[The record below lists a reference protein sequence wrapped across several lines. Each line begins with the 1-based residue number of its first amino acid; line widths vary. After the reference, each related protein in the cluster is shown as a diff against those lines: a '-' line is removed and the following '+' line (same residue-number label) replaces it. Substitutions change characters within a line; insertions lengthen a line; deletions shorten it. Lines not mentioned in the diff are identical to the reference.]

1 VNPGELIL
9 VNSASRVETA
19 GPVRRLPEYDILYD
33 DRSMRG
39 SRKRAKMLLRTN
51 SGQLKGI
58 YVQFTG
64 HDLRVL

>member
-1 VNPGELIL
+1 MTI
-9 VNSASRVETA
+9 
-19 GPVRRLPEYDILYD
+19 
-33 DRSMRG
+33 DRCEAAESG
-39 SRKRAKMLLRTN
+39 AKMLLRTN